1 MYSVKETFLTLQGEG
16 FHTGRTAVFCR
27 FTGCNLWTG
36 SESDRES
43 AVCTF
48 CDTDF
53 VGTNGSGGGKFAH
66 AAQLG
71 EHIANIWGR
80 GNRNRFVVF
89 TGGEPLLQLDA
100 ELLEQVHR
108 RGFQVAVESNGTLQ
122 PPAGI
127 DWLTVSPKGNSCI
140 KALSGQE
147 LKLVFPQEAAQ
158 PAAFEH
164 LPFDYFYLQPMDGLN
179 VREHVRATIQ
189 YCVLHPQWRLSL
201 QVHKVV
207 GIP

>member
-16 FHTGRTAVFCR
+16 HHAGRAAVFCR

-36 SESDRES
+36 SESDRDS

-53 VGTNGSGGGKFAH
+53 LGTNGSGGGKFAH
-66 AAQLG
+66 AVQLA
-71 EHIANIWGR
+71 EHIANIWGH
-80 GNRNRFVVF
+80 NSRNRFVVF

-100 ELLEQVHR
+100 QLLEQVR
-108 RGFQVAVESNGTLQ
+108 MRGFQVAVETNGTVE
-122 PPAGI
+122 PPVGI
-127 DWLTVSPKGNSCI
+127 DWLTVSPKGASCI
-140 KALSGQE
+140 KILRGQE
-147 LKLVFPQEAAQ
+147 LKLVFPQKVAQ
-158 PAAFEH
+158 PDVFEH
-164 LPFDYFYLQPMDGLN
+164 LPFDYFYLQPMDGPNLREN
-179 VREHVRATIQ
+179 VHATIQ
-189 YCVLHPQWRLSL
+189 YCVSHPQWRLSL